1 MNKGDI
7 LRQQGENIQNKFY
20 IGSLFG
26 FKQPISQ
33 IIETGNAYIAAAEA
47 YFTDELYEHA
57 GECYIKAINYFK
69 KVDHNKNEIYYEK
82 AANCFEKINNLKMAN
97 LIYKEAIELTNSLQK
112 YKYSAK
118 FTIAII
124 NNYKELGEDNEK
136 IIECYEQAYN
146 YYNLAKYKKIA
157 VTECILNLATI
168 YLNMGEYKK
177 AFDNYSI
184 YFNEFM
190 PPQNRELFKALLCL
204 YLLDDLSNLRNTLNE
219 FISKDTLKVFICS
232 PEYKFINSLL
242 ELELEK
248 NSKYVKYDKFLTSF
262 TIFMQYDKY
271 CEICYDYDN
280 IRSFNSDVTN
290 LLLKIKEKYFK
301 NV

>member
-1 MNKGDI
+1 
-7 LRQQGENIQNKFY
+7 
-20 IGSLFG
+20 
-26 FKQPISQ
+26 
-33 IIETGNAYIAAAEA
+33 
-47 YFTDELYEHA
+47 
-57 GECYIKAINYFK
+57 
-69 KVDHNKNEIYYEK
+69 
-82 AANCFEKINNLKMAN
+82 
-97 LIYKEAIELTNSLQK
+97 
-112 YKYSAK
+112 
-118 FTIAII
+118 
-124 NNYKELGEDNEK
+124 
-136 IIECYEQAYN
+136 
-146 YYNLAKYKKIA
+146 
-157 VTECILNLATI
+157 
-168 YLNMGEYKK
+168 MGEYKK

-190 PPQNRELFKALLCL
+190 PPQNRELLKALLCL

-248 NSKYVKYDKFLTSF
+248 NSKYDKYDNFLKSF

-290 LLLKIKEKYFK
+290 LLLKIKEKYFE